1 MYGRIVLMFAFA
13 AAAAVSANGQT
24 AGEKSEKSEK
34 TEEGAGLMP
43 RVKLVTSLGD
53 IVIELNGEKA
63 PITVDNFLRYVKEKY
78 YDGTIFHR
86 VVPTFMIQG
95 GGFTP
100 EMEERT
106 EGRRE
111 PIFNEWRNGLKN
123 KRGTIAMARTAQP
136 NSATAQ
142 FFINVVDNDR
152 LDSPHPRTGNAAYA
166 VFGKVVEGLDDAVQK
181 IRNTPTTTNSKLPMG
196 KVVPIEPI
204 VIKSIEV
211 IGKYDEAKL
220 AAAAAAAQEVAEKE
234 AEAKRKA
241 AEKAADAKRKA
252 AEEARKAVAAK
263 TAAAEKGM
271 EEFFKKVAKDTG
283 KPVQKTASGMRY
295 VVLKKGDGPLPKPT
309 DTVMTHYTG
318 WLTNGTK
325 FDSSVD
331 KGQPLPVNLRG
342 GVIRGW
348 LEALATMKVGEKR
361 KLIIPP
367 NLAYGP
373 RGRPP
378 TIPPNSW
385 LVFDVEM
392 MSIK

>member
-13 AAAAVSANGQT
+13 GAAAVSANGQT
-24 AGEKSEKSEK
+24 AGEKTEKS
-34 TEEGAGLMP
+34 EEGAGLMP
-43 RVKLVTSLGD
+43 RVKLVTSLGE

-106 EGRRE
+106 EGLRE

-166 VFGKVVEGLDDAVQK
+166 VFGKVVEGLDDAVEK

-196 KVVPIEPI
+196 KVVPTETIL
-204 VIKSIEV
+204 IKSVELL
-211 IGKYDEAKL
+211 GKYDEAKL
-220 AAAAAAAQEVAEKE
+220 AGIVAAAREAAQKE
-234 AEAKRKA
+234 AEAKRNA
-241 AEKAADAKRKA
+241 AETEAEAKRKA
-252 AEEARKAVAAK
+252 AEEARKAAAAK
-263 TAAAEKGM
+263 TAAAEKEM
-271 EEFFKKVAKDTG
+271 EEFFKKVAKETG
-283 KPVQKTASGMRY
+283 KPVEKTASGLRY
-295 VVLKKGDGPLPKPT
+295 VILKEGDGPLPKRT

-348 LEALATMKVGEKR
+348 IEALATMKVGEKR

-367 NLAYGP
+367 SLAYGP

-378 TIPPNSW
+378 KIPPNSW
-385 LVFDVEM
+385 LVFVVEL